1 MKGKAFRIVST
12 VMAFLM
18 LLSSVSWTIEKHYCM
33 GSLIDV
39 AFFHKPDSCGMPLDD
54 TVVSQA
60 VISDLNACCSNEIIT
75 IPGQEELNLSSGSFD
90 LDQHVFL
97 AAYVFSYYNLFNVAP
112 ERLVPFSD
120 YQPPMVVKDIC
131 VLDQVFLI

>member
-1 MKGKAFRIVST
+1 MKGKAFRILAS

-39 AFFHKPDSCGMPLDD
+39 AFFHKPDSCGVPLSDSN
-54 TVVSQA
+54 VSQT
-60 VISDLNACCSNEIIT
+60 VIRDLNACCSNEIIN
-75 IPGQEELNLSSGSFD
+75 IPGQEELKLSSGSFD
-90 LDQHVFL
+90 LDQQVFL
-97 AAYVFSYYNLFNVAP
+97 SAFVFSYYNLFKVAS
-112 ERLVPFSD
+112 ERLVPFND